1 MVKQRTLTVDP
12 EFRDLIP
19 PLTDEEFKQL
29 RQNILE
35 DCEVREPI
43 VTWNGIILDGH
54 NRWAIIQE
62 NPDIPYKTMEMM
74 FVSRN
79 EAKAW
84 MIRNQL
90 GRRNLPNYE
99 RARLALQLKPLLAEE
114 AKKRQGERNDLKDV
128 SLESAGSESEDNF
141 LQKSVKSP
149 INVQK
154 ELAKAAG
161 VSHDTIHKVE
171 VIEEKAAPE
180 VKEQLRKGEVSIN
193 KAYNEIRQAEREPE
207 PPKTPTYTV
216 DNLISEI
223 NAGSENYIRFLRQ
236 TLTNRSTLYADAE
249 DRKRVHEAVFNLK
262 KKIEEIENLLK

>member
-114 AKKRQGERNDLKDV
+114 AKKRQREAGGDRRSEEYKE
-128 SLESAGSESEDNF
+128 SLP
-141 LQKSVKSP
+141 QKSAEPKNSEVRD
-149 INVQK
+149 

-262 KKIEEIENLLK
+262 QKIEEIENLLK